1 MGQHKLF
8 EAQAVFGIQIV
19 QRLPSIG
26 DASYIRTGGRM
37 ILFSTIGVL

>member
-8 EAQAVFGIQIV
+8 EAQAVLGIQIV

-26 DASYIRTGGRM
+26 DASYVRTGGTT
-37 ILFSTIGVL
+37 ILFSTIRLL